1 MKVETFE
8 CSETAA
14 EPIEAA
20 EEAIE
25 IIRNLGLNG
34 QLELLAP
41 NDETKRAP
49 YREMTADEVFVY
61 ETICPTKAKLEDYRR
76 TPIPL
81 RVLQIASHV
90 TDLGLCE
97 SLEVWDAASP
107 AEKDPVLVG
116 VSGSRHSSNFKRF
129 ILARWGEELET
140 FVVLFKRAVAVKREQ
155 IEQKYREI
163 SSDCAAKAGQ
173 VGSLSDA
180 EIVKKSVPSFYH

>member
-25 IIRNLGLNG
+25 IIRSLGLNG

-49 YREMTADEVFVY
+49 YREMTADELFVY
-61 ETICPTKAKLEDYRR
+61 ETVCPTKAKLSDYRR

-90 TDLGLCE
+90 TELGLCE
-97 SLEVWDAASP
+97 ELEVWDAASP

-116 VSGSRHSSNFKRF
+116 IVGPSYRPLKRF

-140 FVVLFKRAVAVKREQ
+140 FVVLFKRAIEVKRLQ
-155 IEQKYREI
+155 IEQKYRAI
-163 SSDCAAKAGQ
+163 AAKCLGKASEMAS
-173 VGSLSDA
+173 VSDEDIAKGSM
-180 EIVKKSVPSFYH
+180 PTFYG